1 MSINFPVQVTEAE
14 KALGEEYLGVEEEK
28 ESEDSE
34 MLSESLNPFDPSKIK
49 VSTEKKTIH
58 LLMSRIAHGEVDLA
72 PEFQRRARLWPIKR
86 KSQLIESLLLR
97 IPLPVFY
104 VAANFD
110 DDWVVVDGLQRITT
124 IYDYLSGEFSLKGM
138 EYLQQLEGMKFSELD
153 RSMQRRISETELIY
167 NVIQPGTP
175 DEVMMNIFRRINTG
189 GMPLNG
195 QEIRNAIN
203 KGAAR
208 GFLESLA
215 NSPEFAEATDRS
227 VKDYRMDAQEMVLRF
242 MAFRCLDWSDYKSLD
257 SFLNIAMKKLSS
269 MTAGELDDLATLFK
283 KAMVRSRLVFGD
295 EAFRK
300 PRIRKRNPISKPLF
314 EGWSVLLSLS
324 SDDEFSDILARK
336 DSIIQAFKSS
346 FDTDQEFVNSVT
358 YSTGLNSRV
367 YKRFETL
374 SRILRNK

>member
-1 MSINFPVQVTEAE
+1 MTKGFPAQSTDAE
-14 KALGEEYLGVEEEK
+14 RLWGEDYLGVEEEK

-34 MLSESLNPFDPSKIK
+34 ELSSSINPFDPSKIK
-49 VSTEKKTIH
+49 VSTEKKTIQ
-58 LLMSRIAHGEVDLA
+58 LLMSRISHGEVDLA

-124 IYDYLSGEFSLKGM
+124 IYDFISGEFVLKGM
-138 EYLQQLEGMKFSELD
+138 EYLNQLEGMRYDDLD

-203 KGAAR
+203 KGPAR
-208 GFLESLA
+208 KFLESLA
-215 NSPEFAEATDRS
+215 QSNEFAEATDRS

-242 MAFRCLDWSDYKSLD
+242 MAFKCLSWDEYKSLD
-257 SFLNIAMKKLSS
+257 SFLNMAMKKISS
-269 MTAGELDDLATLFK
+269 MSVQERANLEVVFKTA
-283 KAMVRSRLVFGD
+283 MIRSKLIFGT

-300 PRIRKRNPISKPLF
+300 PQVRKRSPISKPLF
-314 EGWSVLLSLS
+314 EGWSFLLSMFS
-324 SDDEFSDILARK
+324 EEEFSKIYARK
-336 DSIIQAFKSS
+336 ESIIRS
-346 FDTDQEFVNSVT
+346 FVAVFETDQDFVNSVT
-358 YSTGLNSRV
+358 YSTGVKSRV
-367 YKRFETL
+367 YKRFETMSSIL
-374 SRILRNK
+374 SGK

>member
-1 MSINFPVQVTEAE
+1 MSINLPVQVTGAE

-34 MLSESLNPFDPSKIK
+34 VLSESLNPFDPSKIK

-58 LLMSRIAHGEVDLA
+58 LLMSRISHGEVDLA

-124 IYDYLSGEFSLKGM
+124 IYDYLSGEFALKGM

-215 NSPEFAEATDRS
+215 NSSEFANATDRS

-269 MTAGELDDLATLFK
+269 MSDRELGDLAALFK
-283 KAMVRSRLVFGD
+283 KAMVRSRLVFGG

-300 PRIRKRNPISKPLF
+300 PRVRKRNPISKPLF

-336 DSIIQAFKSS
+336 ESVMHAFRSA

-367 YKRFETL
+367 YKRFDTL
-374 SRILRNK
+374 SRILRNQ

>member
-1 MSINFPVQVTEAE
+1 MSINFPVQVAEAE

-124 IYDYLSGEFSLKGM
+124 IFDYLSGEFSLKGM

-203 KGAAR
+203 KGSAR

-215 NSPEFAEATDRS
+215 SSPEFADATDRS

-242 MAFRCLDWSDYKSLD
+242 MAFRCLDWNDYKSLD

-269 MTAGELDDLATLFK
+269 MTEGELGDLAILFK
-283 KAMVRSRLVFGD
+283 KAMVRSRLVFGA

-300 PRIRKRNPISKPLF
+300 PKVRKRNPISKPLF
-314 EGWSVLLSLS
+314 EGWSVLLSLF
-324 SDDEFSDILARK
+324 SDDEFSEILVRK
-336 DSIIQAFKSS
+336 DSVMQAFKSS

-358 YSTGLNSRV
+358 YSTGLSSRV